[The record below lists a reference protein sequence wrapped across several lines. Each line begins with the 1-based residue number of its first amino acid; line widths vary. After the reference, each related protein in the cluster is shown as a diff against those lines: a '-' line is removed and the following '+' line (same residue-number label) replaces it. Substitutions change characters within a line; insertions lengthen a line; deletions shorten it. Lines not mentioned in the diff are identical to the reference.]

1 MPESARDELLHPQPT
16 EAAGLG
22 GCRTPRNGRATSQA
36 TLVTGTDGSHPAGAE
51 VDFEVRNVIE
61 GAALLAGTA
70 NVIMQ
75 LARPVVGYAVVESK
89 VETGQVMRH
98 PLRRFRNTVTYL
110 SVAFLGTAEERRFY
124 RRQVNRSHA
133 QVRSAATSPV
143 RYNAF
148 DPQLQLW
155 VAACLY
161 RGMIDVHTLLHGPAD
176 EAVADAIYRECRRL
190 GTTLQVPAQMW
201 PADRAAFERYWDAA
215 LAEVR
220 IEPPVRDYLNRLM
233 ALDYLPRLLSTAFG
247 PVNRFLTAGFLPPPF
262 RAQMQLGWTE
272 RDQRVFTVLMGLVA
286 AVNRLLPGPV
296 SRFPFNACLQDL
308 RIRRLVSAVR
318 LRPVEP
324 PVSGPLRGPRR
335 G

>member
-1 MPESARDELLHPQPT
+1 MAATASDRPVQPQQAGPASA
-16 EAAGLG
+16 G
-22 GCRTPRNGRATSQA
+22 GCRTARNRRAGSPVPQ
-36 TLVTGTDGSHPAGAE
+36 VTGTDRSHPAGAPA
-51 VDFEVRNVIE
+51 DFDVRDVIE
-61 GAALLAGTA
+61 GAALLASTA

-75 LARPVVGYAVVESK
+75 LARPAVGYGVVESK

-98 PLRRFRNTVTYL
+98 PLRRLRTTITYL
-110 SVAFLGTAEERRFY
+110 SVAFLGTADEREFY
-124 RRQVNRSHA
+124 GRQVNRAHA
-133 QVRSAATSPV
+133 HVRSAAGSPV

-161 RGMIDVHTLLHGPAD
+161 RGMIDVRTLLHGPAD
-176 EAVADAIYRECRRL
+176 EAVTDAIYRECRRI
-190 GTTLQVPAQMW
+190 GTTLQVPEQMW

-220 IEPPVRDYLNRLM
+220 IDPPVRDYLDRLM
-233 ALDYLPRLLSTAFG
+233 ALDYLPCPLSTTFG

-262 RAQMQLGWTE
+262 RAQMQVSWTE
-272 RDQRVFTVLMGLVA
+272 RDQQLFTVLITLVA

-308 RIRRLVSAVR
+308 RIRRLVR
-318 LRPVEP
+318 LAEHTPRSPMRP
-324 PVSGPLRGPRR
+324 
-335 G
+335 